1 VLTSLAFV
9 TSSEHKHREAQA
21 ILGIALER
29 VGLDLPEPQ
38 GLDVVAVART
48 KARLAFQALR
58 RPVLVEDT
66 SLELAAL
73 GGFPGPLIRWLLEA
87 AGVAAIPRLL
97 DGFPSRAA
105 RARCVALAYDGEREL
120 LGVGVVDGEIAAA
133 PRGGSGFGWDVVF
146 APDWGGGRVYAEMT
160 PEEKN
165 SRSHRAL
172 AFRSLAE
179 QLEEAKKHLERSRA

>member
-1 VLTSLAFV
+1 MLSTITFV
-9 TSSEHKHREAQA
+9 TSSEHKHREVQA
-21 ILGIALER
+21 ILGVDLER
-29 VGLDLPEPQ
+29 VALDLPEPQ

-48 KARLAFQALR
+48 KAHLAFDMLR

-97 DGFPSRAA
+97 DGFPTRAA
-105 RARCVALAYDGEREL
+105 HARCAALIFDGEREL
-120 LGVGVVDGEIAAA
+120 LGVGSVAGEIAQA
-133 PRGGSGFGWDVVF
+133 PRGACGFGWDVVF
-146 APDWGGGRVYAEMT
+146 IPEWGGGRAYAEM
-160 PEEKN
+160 PAAEKN

-172 AFRSLAE
+172 AFRELARE
-179 QLEEAKKHLERSRA
+179 LAKSK